1 MGFRVVKGNAATERV
16 TAVAWKDETDDA
28 SDEGEQLFN
37 ENCAACHQERDEFQ
51 GLYGKDPESLFTAI
65 KFGGNNVMS
74 MPAFGQRL
82 SDADIRLL
90 ANYVLSQNGW

>member
-1 MGFRVVKGNAATERV
+1 
-16 TAVAWKDETDDA
+16 
-28 SDEGEQLFN
+28 
-37 ENCAACHQERDEFQ
+37 
-51 GLYGKDPESLFTAI
+51 
-65 KFGGNNVMS
+65 